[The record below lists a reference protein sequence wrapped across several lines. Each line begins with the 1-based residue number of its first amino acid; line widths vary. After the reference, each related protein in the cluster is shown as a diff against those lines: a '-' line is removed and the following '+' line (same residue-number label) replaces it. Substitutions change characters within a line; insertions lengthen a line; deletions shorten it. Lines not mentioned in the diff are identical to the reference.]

1 VVFLDKFKNLPEE
14 KQDVIINAALK
25 TFGTNG
31 YKKTSVSDIASAAG
45 ISKAMVFHYFGTKK
59 ALYLYLIELCGTIV
73 ISEVTNKFDNTI
85 TDFFERIKM
94 ATEIELSVMKQYPPI
109 PTFLTSMYFEED
121 EEVKNDIKAI
131 LAQGEGFREKIAFDG
146 MDVSKF
152 KDTIDLKIVMKMLYW
167 MTDGFMNQFS
177 GKTDVD
183 FEGICNEF
191 YDCMDMLKKNF
202 YKEEYL

>member
-1 VVFLDKFKNLPEE
+1 MEKFKNLSQE
-14 KQDVIINAALK
+14 KQDMIINAALK

-31 YKKTSVSDIASAAG
+31 YKKTSVSDIAYAAG

-59 ALYLYLIELCGTIV
+59 ALYLYLLELCGTIV
-73 ISEVTNKFDNTI
+73 TNEVINRFDNTI

-121 EEVKNDIKAI
+121 EEVKDDIKAI

-191 YDCMDMLKKNF
+191 YDCMEMLKKNF

>member
-1 VVFLDKFKNLPEE
+1 MDKFKNLPKE

-59 ALYLYLIELCGTIV
+59 ALYLYLLELCGTIITNEV
-73 ISEVTNKFDNTI
+73 INRFDTTV

-94 ATEIELSVMKQYPPI
+94 ATEIELSAMKQYPPI
-109 PTFLTSMYFEED
+109 STFLTSMYFEED
-121 EEVKNDIKAI
+121 DEVKDVIKAGI
-131 LAQGEGFREKIAFDG
+131 AQGEGFREKIAFDG

-183 FEGICNEF
+183 FEVICNEF
-191 YDCMDMLKKNF
+191 YDCMEMLKKNF

>member
-1 VVFLDKFKNLPEE
+1 MEKFKNLPKE

-25 TFGTNG
+25 AFGTNG
-31 YKKTSVSDIASAAG
+31 YKKTSVSDVASAAG

-59 ALYLYLIELCGTIV
+59 ALYLYLLELCGTIITNEV
-73 ISEVTNKFDNTI
+73 INRFDNSV

-94 ATEIELSVMKQYPPI
+94 ATEIELSAMKQYPPI

-121 EEVKNDIKAI
+121 DEVKDVIKAGI
-131 LAQGEGFREKIAFDG
+131 AQGEGFREKIAFDG

-152 KDTIDLKIVMKMLYW
+152 KDTIDLKIVMKLLYW
-167 MTDGFMNQFS
+167 MTDGFMKQFS

-191 YDCMDMLKKNF
+191 YDCMEMLKKNF